1 MNKYLVIYENK
12 PKTVFGKYGSFI
24 SYTDAMSYKEAM
36 RVVKKAM
43 KSEFPRIIYKLVE
56 VKKVKD

>member
-1 MNKYLVIYENK
+1 MNKYLVMYENK
-12 PKTVFGKYGSFI
+12 PKTVFGKHGSFI

-36 RVVKKAM
+36 QVAKKVM
-43 KSEFPRIIYKLVE
+43 KSEFSRTIYKLVK